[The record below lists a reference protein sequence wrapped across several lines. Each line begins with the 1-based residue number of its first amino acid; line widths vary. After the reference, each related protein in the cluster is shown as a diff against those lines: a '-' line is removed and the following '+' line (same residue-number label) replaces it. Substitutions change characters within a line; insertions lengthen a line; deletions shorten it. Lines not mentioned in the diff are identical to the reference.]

1 MTIEITYKNCNRF
14 VMMAGSLDHPEEMKD
29 VLDFMDP
36 LGVSEVESGDVTIDS
51 HKDGAEITITLKLV
65 RVGDVQTPETKK
77 PRMKRKPR
85 KTRKAAS
92 KSSPPPAYSEPP
104 EAAGEDEGDDT
115 AEDNAQEAAAA
126 AQRFAKAKAA
136 VRGAK
141 KSNPPPADDADD
153 EVDPLGDLEEA
164 LGGEAKAQPF

>member
-14 VMMAGSLDHPEEMKD
+14 VMMAGSLDHPEDMKD

-65 RVGDVQTPETKK
+65 RVGEVQTPEPK
-77 PRMKRKPR
+77 PRKQRKPR
-85 KTRKAAS
+85 KTRKVGP

-104 EAAGEDEGDDT
+104 EAAGDD
-115 AEDNAQEAAAA
+115 AGEDNAQEAAAA

-141 KSNPPPADDADD
+141 KSSPPPADGDDDA
-153 EVDPLGDLEEA
+153 VDPLGDIEEA
-164 LGGEAKAQPF
+164 LGGEAEAQPF